1 MLARAAFL
9 LCLALACASPMVLAQ
24 PAPRDG
30 PPVPF
35 EDAGAC
41 PFELCTYG
49 DWTARRAVVVR
60 QERRLGS
67 PIVFRVARGEKVTAI
82 TGVVVTL
89 EAGRVRFRVRHEM
102 DSRTG
107 RLVVMPGQILY
118 LLTYQGEGFTK
129 AWFGG
134 RLYDELDG
142 TEFFNAACE
151 DDPGRCAG
159 RIVVQPRREWW
170 AQLRN
175 AAGQVGWT
183 NEAETFSQP
192 RVG

>member
-1 MLARAAFL
+1 MSRLVLAAVA
-9 LCLALACASPMVLAQ
+9 ALACASSLAAQ
-24 PAPRDG
+24 RGPRDG
-30 PPVPF
+30 PTVPF

-60 QERRLGS
+60 RERRRAS
-67 PIVFRVARGEKVTAI
+67 PIVFRVSPGEKVTAI

-102 DSRTG
+102 DSRSG

-129 AWFGG
+129 AWFDG

-142 TEFFNAACE
+142 TEFFDAACE

-159 RIVVQPRREWW
+159 RIIAQPRREWW

-175 AAGQVGWT
+175 AAGRVGWT
-183 NEAETFSQP
+183 DQAETFSQP

>member
-1 MLARAAFL
+1 
-9 LCLALACASPMVLAQ
+9 
-24 PAPRDG
+24 
-30 PPVPF
+30 VPF

-82 TGVVVTL
+82 TGVVITL

>member
-1 MLARAAFL
+1 VPRQTLAAVV
-9 LCLALACASPMVLAQ
+9 ALSCASSLVLAQ
-24 PAPRDG
+24 PGLPPG

-60 QERRLGS
+60 RDRRHGS
-67 PIVFRVARGEKVTAI
+67 PVVFRVAPGEKVAAI

-102 DSRTG
+102 NSRSG
-107 RLVVMPGQILY
+107 RLVAMPGQILY
-118 LLTYQGEGFTK
+118 LLTYQGEGLTK
-129 AWFGG
+129 AWFDG

-142 TEFFNAACE
+142 AEFFNAACE
-151 DDPGRCAG
+151 DDPGQCAG
-159 RIVVQPRREWW
+159 RIITQPRREWW

-175 AAGQVGWT
+175 ATGRVGWT
-183 NEAETFSQP
+183 DQAEAFSQP
-192 RVG
+192 RVD